1 MKLRPLGSD
10 EVALHRWL
18 RLRALLDAPDS
29 FGESYADVE
38 AKSTSYWESLTKA
51 VTEPQRDVLILAAE
65 ADTVFGMVYGLR
77 DPERDHAARLGGL
90 WVEPRYRRRG
100 IGRMLVDAVIEWALA
115 RGSFRV
121 SLWAPAHSPAALALY
136 RKAGF
141 RETGQRRPL
150 ESNPTL
156 AIVAMETVLEKP
168 TRG

>member
-1 MKLRPLGSD
+1 MKLRRLGKD
-10 EVALHRWL
+10 EVELHRWL

-38 AKSTSYWESLTKA
+38 AKSASYWESLTKA
-51 VTEPQRDVLILAAE
+51 VTEPQRDALFLVAE

-100 IGRMLVDAVIEWALA
+100 IGRMLIDAVIDWALA
-115 RGSFRV
+115 RGAFRV
-121 SLWAPAHSPAALALY
+121 GLWAPAHGPAALALY

-141 RETGQRRPL
+141 RDTGKRRPL
-150 ESNPTL
+150 ELNPAL
-156 AIVAMETVLEKP
+156 EIVAMEAVLEKP
-168 TRG
+168 TRR